1 MLQFD
6 EKKHEYRKDGNIIPS
21 TTQILKAEGLS
32 DFSMIKE
39 DVLEYSLALG
49 SAVHYGAELHEL
61 GTLDESTVDPSV
73 KLRLDQWLLFLEGA
87 KRRGWLDGE
96 KWFERRLFSTLQFA
110 GTPDRVYYHDQR
122 IIVIDIK
129 TGVKVP
135 GAALQT
141 AAYEILAREQ
151 LKSEKKRV
159 LKSMRM
165 CVYLKDDSFELVEHK
180 DVFDSANF
188 RSLLNVYNYKKKW
201 NLY

>member
-49 SAVHYGAELHEL
+49 SAVHYGAELHEA
-61 GTLDESTVDPSV
+61 GKLDENTVDLSV
-73 KLRLDQWLLFLEGA
+73 KLRLDQWLSFLEGA
-87 KRRGWLDGE
+87 KKRGWLDGE
-96 KWFERRLFSTLQFA
+96 KWVERRLFSTLGYA
-110 GTPDRVYYHDQR
+110 GTPDRIYYHSQR
-122 IIVIDIK
+122 LIVIDIK
-129 TGVKVP
+129 TGIKVP

-141 AAYEILAREQ
+141 AGYELLATEQ
-151 LKSEKKRV
+151 LRSEKKRV

-165 CVYLKDDSFELVEHK
+165 CVYLKDDSFEICEHK
-180 DVFDSANF
+180 DPLDAIYF
-188 RSLLNVYNYKKKW
+188 RSLLNVYTLKKKW
-201 NLY
+201 KIY